1 MRLALLP
8 ADFPL
13 GQQPRLEQHNAPMPH
28 TISRRDTLKLF
39 GASAAAAGAG
49 IAAPKLAWA
58 ARENQSSTPG
68 RAWAAPHSQPAASAA
83 PSLGQSA
90 AQNDEQ
96 QREDLSRAARMAWWH
111 AAKFGMFI
119 HFGLYSVYGHHEWA
133 MEEEGI
139 PVAEYE
145 QLAHRFNPRPGFAR
159 EWARLAKR
167 AGQKYMVMTSKHHE
181 GFCNFATKLT
191 NYCAPDQGP
200 GRDLAKEYVEA
211 ARAEGLRVGF
221 YYSLMDWHHP
231 DGTRCATDPAARERF
246 VAYTH
251 GLIREIMTNYGKLD
265 VLWYDVAWP
274 LDAAAWQSE
283 KMNQMVFGLQP
294 EIIVNNRNLL
304 PGDFSTPEQEISAS
318 EEGRAWE
325 SCMTMNDSWG
335 YQRAD
340 DDWKS
345 PKTIVRNLVE
355 CAQGGGNYL
364 LNIGP
369 TGDGSVPSE
378 SIATLEAVGR
388 WMGDNGPTIY
398 ESERSKVTTSEMAGF
413 TRKGNTLYVHV
424 HFWPGSTV
432 AIGGLR
438 SKVTSARMY
447 VTKQPVEFKQEE
459 FRVQF
464 TGLPNHPP
472 DPLATV
478 IEVECESEPV
488 QDTRW
493 VRENR
498 PRRGVGVGV

>member
-1 MRLALLP
+1 M
-8 ADFPL
+8 FP
-13 GQQPRLEQHNAPMPH
+13 R
-28 TISRRDTLKLF
+28 TISRRDTLKFF
-39 GASAAAAGAG
+39 GAGAAATGARV
-49 IAAPKLAWA
+49 ALPKFAWA
-58 ARENQSSTPG
+58 PQQ
-68 RAWAAPHSQPAASAA
+68 SQPAVS
-83 PSLGQSA
+83 Q
-90 AQNDEQ
+90 AQAEEE
-96 QREDLSRAARMAWWH
+96 QREAQTRAARMAWWQT
-111 AAKFGMFI
+111 AKFGTFI

-145 QLAHRFNPRPGFAR
+145 QLAHRFHPRPGFAR

-200 GRDLAKEYVEA
+200 GRDLAREYVEA

-231 DGTRCATDPAARERF
+231 DGARCATDPAARERF

-251 GLIREIMTNYGKLD
+251 GLIREIMSNYGKID

-274 LDAAAWQSE
+274 LDAEGWQSV

-304 PGDFSTPEQEISAS
+304 SGDFSTPEQTIEASAA
-318 EEGRAWE
+318 GRAWE

-388 WMGDNGPTIY
+388 WMDDHGPIIY
-398 ESERSKVTTSEMAGF
+398 ESERCKVTHSEMAGF
-413 TRKGNTLYVHV
+413 TRKGNTLYIHV
-424 HFWPGSTV
+424 HFWPGNTL

-438 SKVTSARMY
+438 TKVLSARMY
-447 VTKQPVEFKQEE
+447 TTKQTVEFNQGE

-464 TGLPNHPP
+464 TGLSDHPP

-478 IEVECESEPV
+478 LEVECESEPT
-488 QDTRW
+488 QNTLW

-498 PRRGVGVGV
+498 PRRGVGI